1 MNCSIE
7 SLVVVNVKLCDL
19 LQSLTKYIPI
29 TDSLGER
36 ATSDQDRGEREWLL
50 DVREQEW
57 KKHIPKIRERE
68 GNEKK
73 PFPKFG
79 NGKGMKKS
87 IPKIREREGNEK
99 NPFPQFGNGKGMKKI
114 HSHNSGM
121 GIRGYHS
128 QEYPGTGTGMKKR

>member
-36 ATSDQDRGEREWLL
+36 ATSDQDRGEREGLL
-50 DVREQEW
+50 DGREREW
-57 KKHIPKIRERE
+57 KKHIPKIREQE

-73 PFPKFG
+73 
-79 NGKGMKKS
+79 S
-87 IPKIREREGNEK
+87 
-99 NPFPQFGNGKGMKKI
+99 FPQFGNGNRRLSFPRI
-114 HSHNSGM
+114 
-121 GIRGYHS
+121 
-128 QEYPGTGTGMKKR
+128 PGNGNEKT

>member
-19 LQSLTKYIPI
+19 LQSLSKYIPI

-50 DVREQEW
+50 DVREREW
-57 KKHIPKIRERE
+57 KKHIPKIREQE
-68 GNEKK
+68 GHEKK
-73 PFPKFG
+73 TFPKFR

-87 IPKIREREGNEK
+87 IPKIQEREGNE
-99 NPFPQFGNGKGMKKI
+99 
-114 HSHNSGM
+114 
-121 GIRGYHS
+121 
-128 QEYPGTGTGMKKR
+128 